1 MPLVQSGALQQLQRA
16 LMVAIKMDMMTDNQF
31 MKKKSHAH
39 VICLM
44 NVKTVKVF
52 LFTFGKQTSFINE
65 FFISVSVVGG
75 RMLCLDGGGIRGLN
89 LIKMLEA
96 LELYLGGPVIEY
108 FDWIAGTST
117 AGILALALASGIRLI
132 THFKQQLNYDSIFL
146 FLKRQKY

>member
-1 MPLVQSGALQQLQRA
+1 MS
-16 LMVAIKMDMMTDNQF
+16 
-31 MKKKSHAH
+31 
-39 VICLM
+39 
-44 NVKTVKVF
+44 KTVKVF

-117 AGILALALASGIRLI
+117 GGILALALASGIRLI